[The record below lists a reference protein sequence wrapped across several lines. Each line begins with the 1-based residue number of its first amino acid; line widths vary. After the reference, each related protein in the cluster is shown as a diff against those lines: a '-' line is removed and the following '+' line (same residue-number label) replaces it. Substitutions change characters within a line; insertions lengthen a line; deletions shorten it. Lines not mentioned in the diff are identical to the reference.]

1 MSVQIDT
8 TDTRLSIRHGSL
20 PLLLMAWALA
30 AFAARVVV
38 SMIAEWREMDAAM
51 RLLYPIFITMPIV
64 GIAWVAVY
72 GFAKRLIVADRETRK
87 LRITRLLWPIYPTKQ
102 ISFNEVR
109 AIIPED
115 TASHGLRF
123 YHARIQLMNYGSVD
137 LFATFDAN
145 ERDQMVAALGA
156 FLNIAPARVTTGH
169 SAPNTVQQAGDSSG
183 DGGK

>member
-1 MSVQIDT
+1 MSVQIDVT
-8 TDTRLSIRHGSL
+8 GDRLSIRHSSIAFRAMGWF
-20 PLLLMAWALA
+20 MT
-30 AFAARVVV
+30 AFAGLAVWAP
-38 SMIAEWREMDAAM
+38 IAEGRDWDAAL
-51 RLLYPIFITMPIV
+51 RIIIPIFFTLPMI
-64 GIAWVAVY
+64 GIAWAAVY
-72 GFAKRLIVADRETRK
+72 GFAKRLIIADRETRK
-87 LRITRLLWPIYPTKQ
+87 LNITRLLWPIYPTKQ
-102 ISFNEVR
+102 IPFNQIR

-156 FLNIAPARVTTGH
+156 FLNIAPTRVTTGH